1 VDSHAR
7 VHPALPPPL
16 LLSCPAG
23 ELPQAQGRQLRCLAA
38 SSPPEACCL
47 LPDGPCAVA
56 GARCLPH
63 PAAAAVLERE
73 LVREAAACCACST
86 LALRTQCPVPGLQP
100 YTRATTWVTTLSPTA
115 PHWRAEPE
123 EPGGDAARAAGRGR
137 GRGRARRRAAASGR
151 RRGAPASA
159 PAPPRAPAPL
169 TRVHQGPSW
178 RVCNWDCPPFAV
190 GTRAAADGAA
200 VSPRKVLCCFEVLR
214 RRKVSCR
221 TASSAAWQDRT
232 PVTGRA
238 CAGAPRRGGPADGER
253 VGHGRRRGGARA
265 LGRLVGPAIHVP
277 VGALCQG
284 APPAAHTVTETL
296 LQQCTTCSPIRC
308 LSGKHA
314 RATDTSAL

>member
-1 VDSHAR
+1 MPRAWAATLS
-7 VHPALPPPL
+7 PA
-16 LLSCPAG
+16 
-23 ELPQAQGRQLRCLAA
+23 
-38 SSPPEACCL
+38 EA
-47 LPDGPCAVA
+47 
-56 GARCLPH
+56 
-63 PAAAAVLERE
+63 
-73 LVREAAACCACST
+73 
-86 LALRTQCPVPGLQP
+86 
-100 YTRATTWVTTLSPTA
+100 YTRATARAVSLSQSA
-115 PHWRAEPE
+115 PLRRAEPE

-284 APPAAHTVTETL
+284 APAAALIYCHRNTTVAAHD
-296 LQQCTTCSPIRC
+296 LQPKSVSFRQACVSHGHQCFVNW
-308 LSGKHA
+308 L
-314 RATDTSAL
+314 